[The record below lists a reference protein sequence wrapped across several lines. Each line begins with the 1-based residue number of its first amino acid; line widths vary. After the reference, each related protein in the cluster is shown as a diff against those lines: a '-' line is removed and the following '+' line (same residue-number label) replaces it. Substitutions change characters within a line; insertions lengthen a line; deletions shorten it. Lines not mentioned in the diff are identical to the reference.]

1 MRSASPTRVNKVGWV
16 VGVGTEYA
24 LIGGWSV
31 KSEWLYAN
39 FGTYAYGDAP
49 AVDSA
54 CRRAAHSAD
63 VKLNEY
69 IWRVGM
75 NYRFD
80 WASFGKGK
88 APVVAKY

>member
-1 MRSASPTRVNKVGWV
+1 MRNRAPTRVNRSGWV

-31 KSEWLYAN
+31 KSELLYAN
-39 FGTYAYGDAP
+39 FGTFHYDDSPGLRTPASSALAP
-49 AVDSA
+49 TSR
-54 CRRAAHSAD
+54 CR
-63 VKLNEY
+63 EY

-80 WASFGKGK
+80 WATFGKGK